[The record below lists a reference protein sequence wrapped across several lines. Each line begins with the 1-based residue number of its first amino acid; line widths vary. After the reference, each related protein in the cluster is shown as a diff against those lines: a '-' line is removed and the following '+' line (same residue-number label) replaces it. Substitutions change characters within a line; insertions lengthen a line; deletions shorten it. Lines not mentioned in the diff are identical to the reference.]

1 MDKSPADQFQRFN
14 RSDGEE
20 STRRLVEEYP
30 LLVKVNG
37 YELATLVCSSH
48 QLNFL
53 LAGFLRLQGFVDSLE
68 DIQLM
73 GICPEFGHAE
83 VRLRKPLP
91 AKLQLTLTSGC
102 GAGISFNLPQG
113 HREQGRR
120 PWRRYRS
127 EELFQLMRD
136 LGRNAELYKTH
147 GGIHSAA
154 VGDAQGLLLYA
165 EDIGR
170 HNTLDRLAG
179 EALFRGWDLRDK
191 MLVTSGR
198 ISSEM
203 VAKAARLGIGLLASR
218 TAATDRAVELAD
230 LTGITLVGYLRGD
243 KLEVYSHPQQLRM
256 VAAQQRIADI
266 SGVILAG
273 GESFRMGSDKSLM
286 PIHGAR
292 FIDHIYRRMT
302 SLFDEVLIVT
312 NSPQLYADLPARK
325 VPDIYLGRGVLAGI
339 HSGLKHAR
347 HEQVF
352 VVGCDMPFID
362 PEVVRVVCASGTS
375 TDVVIPVHAER
386 VEPLHALY
394 SKSCLEAITA
404 RLDAGD
410 KRIISFF
417 PEVLVK
423 EIGPECWHEIDP
435 EGLSFCNINTP
446 DEYFRLRG
454 VPFDED
460 LHKERNR
467 EKQA

>member
-1 MDKSPADQFQRFN
+1 MDKSPAYQFQRLS
-14 RSDGEE
+14 RSNSENG
-20 STRRLVEEYP
+20 TRRLVEEYP
-30 LLVKVNG
+30 LLVRVNG
-37 YELATLVCSSH
+37 HELATLVCSSH

-53 LAGFLRLQGFVDSLE
+53 LAGFLRLQGFVDALD

-73 GICPEFGHAE
+73 GICKEFGQAE
-83 VRLRKPLP
+83 VRLNKPLP

-102 GAGISFNLPQG
+102 GAGISFDLPQQDLKQG
-113 HREQGRR
+113 HR

-127 EELFQLMRD
+127 EELLQLMRD
-136 LGRNAELYKTH
+136 LGRKAELYKTH

-154 VGDAQGLLLYA
+154 IGDAQGLLLYA
-165 EDIGR
+165 EDICR

-179 EALFRGWDLRDK
+179 EALFRDWDLRDK

-218 TAATDRAVELAD
+218 TAATNRAVELAEQ
-230 LTGITLVGYLRGD
+230 TGITLVGYLRGD
-243 KLEVYSHPQQLRM
+243 KLEVYSHPQQLKM
-256 VAAQQRIADI
+256 GAAQQRIAGI

-273 GESFRMGSDKSLM
+273 GESLRMGSDKALM
-286 PIHGAR
+286 PIQGAR
-292 FIDHIYRRMT
+292 FIDHVYDRLA

-312 NSPQLYADLPARK
+312 NSPQLYADIPARK
-325 VPDIYLGRGVLAGI
+325 VQDIYLGRGVLAGI
-339 HSGLKHAR
+339 HSGLKHAQ
-347 HEQVF
+347 HEQIF

-362 PEVVRVVCASGTS
+362 PDVVRALCAGGATA
-375 TDVVIPVHAER
+375 DVVIPVHAES

-394 SKSCLEAITA
+394 SKRCLEAITA

-423 EIGPECWHEIDP
+423 EVGPECWQEIDP
-435 EGLSFCNINTP
+435 EGRSFYNINTP
-446 DEYFRLRG
+446 DEYFQLRFTIG
-454 VPFDED
+454 PVM
-460 LHKERNR
+460 K
-467 EKQA
+467 

>member
-1 MDKSPADQFQRFN
+1 
-14 RSDGEE
+14 
-20 STRRLVEEYP
+20 
-30 LLVKVNG
+30 
-37 YELATLVCSSH
+37 LATLVCSSH

-53 LAGFLRLQGFVDSLE
+53 LAGFLQLQGFVDTLE
-68 DIQLM
+68 EIQLM
-73 GICPEFGHAE
+73 GICTEFGQAE
-83 VRLRKPLP
+83 VRLSKPLP

-102 GAGISFNLPQG
+102 GAGINFNLPQ
-113 HREQGRR
+113 HHLEQRDR

-127 EELFQLMRD
+127 KELLQLMRD
-136 LGRNAELYKTH
+136 LGRKADLYKTH

-154 VGDAQGLLLYA
+154 IGDAQGMLFYA

-218 TAATDRAVELAD
+218 TAVTKRAVELAE

-243 KLEVYSHPQQLRM
+243 TLEVYSHPQQLKM
-256 VAAQQRIADI
+256 VAGQQRIAGI

-273 GESFRMGSDKSLM
+273 GESLRMGSDKALM
-286 PIHGAR
+286 PIQGAR
-292 FIDHIYRRMT
+292 FIDHVYGRLA

-339 HSGLKHAR
+339 HAGLKHAQ

-362 PEVVRVVCASGTS
+362 PEVVRVICEGGTS
-375 TDVVIPVHAER
+375 ADVVIPVHAEK

-394 SKSCLEAITA
+394 SKSCLGAITA
-404 RLDAGD
+404 RLNAGD

-423 EIGPECWHEIDP
+423 EVGPECWHEIDP
-435 EGLSFCNINTP
+435 EGRSFCNINTP
-446 DEYFRLRG
+446 DEYFRLRYTDG
-454 VPFDED
+454 PDI
-460 LHKERNR
+460 K
-467 EKQA
+467 

>member
-1 MDKSPADQFQRFN
+1 MDKSPAYPFQRLS
-14 RSDGEE
+14 RSHSENG
-20 STRRLVEEYP
+20 TRRLVEEYP
-30 LLVKVNG
+30 LLVRVNG
-37 YELATLVCSSH
+37 HELATLVCSSH

-68 DIQLM
+68 EIQLM
-73 GICPEFGHAE
+73 GICKEFGQAE
-83 VRLRKPLP
+83 VRLSQPLP

-102 GAGISFNLPQG
+102 GAGISFNLPQQ
-113 HREQGRR
+113 HLKQGPR
-120 PWRRYRS
+120 PWRRYRT
-127 EELFQLMRD
+127 EELFQLLGD
-136 LGRNAELYKTH
+136 LGRRAELYKTH

-154 VGDAQGLLLYA
+154 IGDAQGLLLYA

-218 TAATDRAVELAD
+218 TAATNRAFELAE

-243 KLEVYSHPQQLRM
+243 KLEVYSHPQQLKM
-256 VAAQQRIADI
+256 GAAQQRIAGI

-273 GESFRMGSDKSLM
+273 GESVRMGSDKALM
-286 PIHGAR
+286 PIQGAR
-292 FIDHIYRRMT
+292 FIDHAYHRLA

-312 NSPQLYADLPARK
+312 NSPQLYADIPARK
-325 VPDIYLGRGVLAGI
+325 VPDILGQGVLAGI

-362 PEVVRVVCASGTS
+362 PEVVRAVCAGGASA
-375 TDVVIPVHAER
+375 DVVIPVHADER

-394 SKSCLEAITA
+394 SKRCLAAITG

-423 EIGPECWHEIDP
+423 EVGPECWHEIDP

-446 DEYFRLRG
+446 DEYFRLRCTVG
-454 VPFDED
+454 
-460 LHKERNR
+460 R
-467 EKQA
+467 